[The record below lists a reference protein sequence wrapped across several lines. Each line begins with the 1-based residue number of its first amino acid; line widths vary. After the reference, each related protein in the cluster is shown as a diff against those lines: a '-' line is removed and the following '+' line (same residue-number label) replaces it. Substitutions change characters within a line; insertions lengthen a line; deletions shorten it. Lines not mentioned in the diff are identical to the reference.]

1 MRMNIYYS
9 LLLMILLS
17 VASIGCSDNN
27 VEWESDEVP
36 SDKITLDMQGTL
48 DLLHNESAVVKILTG
63 NGSYQVDSQ
72 DKDIAEAEIV
82 GTNEIKISAVST
94 NEQDQYTTIY
104 VIDEKKQ
111 TAEIRVCVAKLKEL
125 QLDIPDDFEI
135 YTDVEEDIQVATGN
149 GGYTFGLSG
158 DQGVVELG
166 VYADDT
172 HTFSIKALKTG
183 TAKLIVTDKRNKSKE
198 ITIQVKK
205 ADIRIAEFN
214 VPVSVGLT
222 LNSQYDLGQNS
233 VIKPANASHK
243 KLSYTLLGSSVSVD
257 ENGILKAVRPG
268 QTTVRVKTLDGS
280 NKTAECVVTV
290 VEPGSMLKPLGWT
303 VDCSSM
309 GVWGGND
316 NPANIID
323 NNTATWWE
331 PGYDTSFV
339 NEWIRID
346 MKYVQ
351 QVGKISIARRTSGND
366 INTNLKAIKIEGSVD
381 GQSYFELGT
390 AEWGQFGN
398 HYADLENELWR
409 NVVLTNPA
417 EVRFVKMTV
426 TELFS
431 NNPCIACVNLYAPET
446 N

>member
-48 DLLHNESAVVKILTG
+48 DLLHNESAVVKIVTG

-125 QLDIPDDFEI
+125 QLDMPDNFEI
-135 YTDVEEDIQVATGN
+135 YTDVEEDIQVVTGN

-183 TAKLIVTDKRNKSKE
+183 TAKLTVTDKRNKLKE

-205 ADIRIAEFN
+205 ADIRITEFSI
-214 VPVSVGLT
+214 PVSVGLT
-222 LNSQYDLGQNS
+222 LNSQYNLGQNS

-351 QVGKISIARRTSGND
+351 QVGKISIARRT
-366 INTNLKAIKIEGSVD
+366 
-381 GQSYFELGT
+381 
-390 AEWGQFGN
+390 
-398 HYADLENELWR
+398 
-409 NVVLTNPA
+409 
-417 EVRFVKMTV
+417 
-426 TELFS
+426 
-431 NNPCIACVNLYAPET
+431 
-446 N
+446 

>member
-48 DLLHNESAVVKILTG
+48 DLLHNESAVVKIVTG

>member
-48 DLLHNESAVVKILTG
+48 DLLHNESAVVKIVTG
-63 NGSYQVDSQ
+63 
-72 DKDIAEAEIV
+72 
-82 GTNEIKISAVST
+82 NEIKISAVST

-125 QLDIPDDFEI
+125 QLDMPDNFEI
-135 YTDVEEDIQVATGN
+135 YTDVEEDIQVVTGN

-183 TAKLIVTDKRNKSKE
+183 TAKLTVTDKRNKLKE

-205 ADIRIAEFN
+205 ADIRITEFSI
-214 VPVSVGLT
+214 PVSVGLT
-222 LNSQYDLGQNS
+222 LNSQYNLGQNS

-381 GQSYFELGT
+381 GQSYFELGI

>member
-1 MRMNIYYS
+1 MKIFYS
-9 LLLMILLS
+9 LFLMTLLS
-17 VASIGCSDNN
+17 VVSIGCSDNN
-27 VEWESDEVP
+27 VEWESDEIP
-36 SDKITLDMQGTL
+36 SDKITLDVQGIL
-48 DLLHNESAVVKILTG
+48 DLLHNESVVVKILTG

-72 DKDIAEAEIV
+72 DENIAKAKVVSE
-82 GTNEIKISAVST
+82 NEIEISAVST
-94 NEQDQYTTIY
+94 SEQDQYTTIY

-111 TAEIRVCVAKLKEL
+111 TAEIKVCVGKMKEL
-125 QLDIPDDFEI
+125 QLDIPDNFEI
-135 YTDVEEDIQVATGN
+135 YTDVEEDVQVVTGN
-149 GGYTFGLSG
+149 GGYIFSLSG
-158 DQGVVELG
+158 DAGVVELG

-183 TAKLIVTDKRNKSKE
+183 TAKLTVTDKRNKSKE

-205 ADIRIAEFN
+205 ADIRITEFS
-214 VPVSVGLT
+214 VPLSVGLT
-222 LNSQYDLGQNS
+222 LNSRYNLGENI
-233 VIKPANASHK
+233 VIKPANASYK
-243 KLSYTLLGSSVSVD
+243 KLSYTLLGNSVSVD
-257 ENGILKAVRPG
+257 ENGVLTAIRSG

-290 VEPGSMLKPLGWT
+290 VEPGSMLTPLGWT

-309 GVWGGND
+309 GVWGDND

-331 PGYDTSFV
+331 PGYDTDFID
-339 NEWIRID
+339 EWIRID

-351 QVGKISIARRTSGND
+351 QVGKISIARRTSGNE
-366 INTNLKAIKIEGSVD
+366 INVNLKAVKVEGSVD
-381 GQSYFELGT
+381 GQNYFDLGT
-390 AEWGQFGN
+390 AEWGQDGN
-398 HYADLENELWR
+398 NYTDLENELWR
-409 NVVLTNPA
+409 DLVLANPV
-417 EVRFVKMTV
+417 EVRYVKITV

>member
-1 MRMNIYYS
+1 M
-9 LLLMILLS
+9 
-17 VASIGCSDNN
+17 
-27 VEWESDEVP
+27 
-36 SDKITLDMQGTL
+36 
-48 DLLHNESAVVKILTG
+48 TG

-125 QLDIPDDFEI
+125 QLDMPDNFEI
-135 YTDVEEDIQVATGN
+135 YTDVEEDIQVVTGN

-183 TAKLIVTDKRNKSKE
+183 TAKLTVTDKRNKLKE

-205 ADIRIAEFN
+205 ADIRITEFSI
-214 VPVSVGLT
+214 PVSVGLT
-222 LNSQYDLGQNS
+222 LNSQYNLGQNS

-381 GQSYFELGT
+381 GQSYFELGI